1 MPMMLNMTSRL
12 EGTDQKTRVQT
23 PTVLQ
28 MESVECGAACLA
40 IILAYYGRW
49 TALEELRVACGVT
62 RDGAKASNVVK
73 AARQYGMDAKGMRL
87 NLAQILEMD
96 PPVTVFWNFNHFVV
110 VEGSKGKFIYLNDPA
125 SGPRRVSFEE
135 FDRNYT
141 GVALIMRPGEKFH
154 KGGERRKLISAL
166 SERLKGSREAIVFIF
181 AISLMLVFQAI
192 LLPAFIKTFVD
203 DVLIRGFNDWLLPII
218 MGLILAASAASFM
231 VYLQQ
236 KYLLRVQMKLGIT
249 SASQFFW
256 HVLRVPVVFYTQRYV
271 GDIAAREQ
279 SCQRIAELFAGPL
292 STNLANGTMIIFLAL
307 AMAFYS
313 TTLTAIVMGLAMVN
327 VLAVRLAQRKL
338 KDLNTHL
345 LNQQSKVQGASMV
358 GLQAI
363 ETLKATGTESDF
375 FRLWS
380 GYQTHTVNT
389 QQHLWLVASY
399 LAAVPGALTYINTGL
414 VLGVGGWLIIQGQLT
429 IGGLLAFQLLSNYFN
444 GPIKQLVDFTA
455 DLQEIHGDLTRLDD
469 VLRYRVDEAF
479 EAVPSA
485 SVSGTNKN
493 LSGLVEMKAVCF
505 AYSPLDPLLLEDF
518 NLKLHP
524 GMRVAFVGTTG
535 SGKSTLAKLLLGLYR
550 PLSGE
555 ILYDGLTIDQIH
567 RSVFTQ
573 STTHVD
579 QEQFLFEGTINE
591 NLTLWDSTVS
601 YDDVIR
607 AARDACIHDVI
618 AARPDGYNSRVSE
631 GGGNFSGGQAQRLE
645 IARALVRNPN
655 ILILDE
661 ATAALD
667 AYTEQTID
675 DNLRKRGCTCIIIA
689 HRLSTIRDCDEI
701 VVLDHGKIAERGTHH
716 QLIDNHGV
724 YARLVASQ

>member
-1 MPMMLNMTSRL
+1 MSN
-12 EGTDQKTRVQT
+12 KTVSGFAMSDNKARVQT

-49 TALEELRVACGVT
+49 TPLEELRVACGVT
-62 RDGAKASNVVK
+62 RDGAKASNIVK
-73 AARQYGMDAKGMRL
+73 AARQYGLSARGMKL
-87 NLAQILEMD
+87 SLAQIQAID

-110 VEGSKGKFIYLNDPA
+110 VEGCKGKFIYLNDPA

-141 GVALIMRPGEKFH
+141 GVALVMRPGENFQR
-154 KGGERRKLISAL
+154 GGERRKLVSAL
-166 SERLKGSREAIVFIF
+166 SERLKGSGEAIFFIF

-203 DVLIRGFNDWLLPII
+203 DILIRGFNEWVLPII
-218 MGLILAASAASFM
+218 IGLIIAASAATFM

-292 STNLANGTMIIFLAL
+292 STNLANGTMIIFLAM

-313 TTLTAIVMGLAMVN
+313 IALTAIVMGLALLN

-345 LNQQSKVQGASMV
+345 LNEQSKVQGASMV

-389 QQHLWLVASY
+389 QQHLWMVASY
-399 LAAVPGALTYINTGL
+399 LTAVPGALMHINTGL

-429 IGGLLAFQLLSNYFN
+429 IGGLLAFQLLSSYFN
-444 GPIKQLVDFTA
+444 GPIKQLVDFTSN
-455 DLQEIHGDLTRLDD
+455 LQEIQGDLTRLDD
-469 VLRYRVDEAF
+469 VLRYRVDKIF
-479 EAVPSA
+479 EPDASA
-485 SVSGTNKN
+485 SFLKTDKR
-493 LSGLVEMKAVCF
+493 LSGSVEMKSVSF
-505 AYSPLDPLLLEDF
+505 AYSPLDLPLLEGF
-518 NLKLHP
+518 CLKLHP
-524 GMRVAFVGTTG
+524 GMRVAFVGSTG
-535 SGKSTLAKLLLGLYR
+535 SGKSTLAKLLLGLYK
-550 PLSGE
+550 PTNGE
-555 ILYDGLTIDQIH
+555 ILYDGVAVEQIPRTI
-567 RSVFTQ
+567 FTQ
-573 STTHVD
+573 STAHVD
-579 QEQFLFEGTINE
+579 QELFLFEGTIEE

-601 YDDVIR
+601 YDDVIQ

-618 AARPDGYNSRVSE
+618 AARPDGYNSRVNE
-631 GGGNFSGGQAQRLE
+631 GGTNFSGGQAQRLE

-667 AYTEQTID
+667 SYTEQAID
-675 DNLRKRGCTCIIIA
+675 DNLRRRGCTCIIIA

-701 VVLDHGKIAERGTHH
+701 VVLDRGKIAERGTHD
-716 QLIDNHGV
+716 QLLINNGL
-724 YARLVASQ
+724 YAKLVASQ

>member
-1 MPMMLNMTSRL
+1 MSNKVEPGATGPAKNV
-12 EGTDQKTRVQT
+12 RVET

-49 TALEELRVACGVT
+49 TPLEELRVTCGVT
-62 RDGAKASNVVK
+62 RDGAKASNIVK
-73 AARQYGMDAKGMRL
+73 AARQYGLDAKGMRL
-87 NLAQILEMD
+87 NLEQILEME

-110 VEGSKGKFIYLNDPA
+110 VEGRKGDTVYLNDPA
-125 SGPRRVSFEE
+125 SGPRRVSFDE

-141 GVALIMRPGEKFH
+141 GIALVMRPGENFQ

-166 SERLKGSREAIVFIF
+166 SERLKGSGEAIFFIF

-192 LLPAFIKTFVD
+192 LLPAFIKTFID
-203 DVLIRGFNDWLLPII
+203 DVLIRGFNEWLLPII
-218 MGLILAASAASFM
+218 IGLIIAGSAATYM

-236 KYLLRVQMKLGIT
+236 KYLLRVQVKLGIT

-271 GDIAAREQ
+271 GDVAAREQ

-292 STNLANGTMIIFLAL
+292 STNLANGTMIIFLAM

-313 TTLTAIVMGLAMVN
+313 VTLTAIVMGLALLN

-399 LAAVPGALTYINTGL
+399 LTAVPGALVFINNGL

-429 IGGLLAFQLLSNYFN
+429 IGGLLAFQLLSGYFN
-444 GPIKQLVDFTA
+444 GPIKQLVDFTTN
-455 DLQEIHGDLTRLDD
+455 LQEIHGDLTRLDD

-479 EAVPSA
+479 KTDPSA
-485 SVSGTNKN
+485 SLANSAKR
-493 LSGLVEMKAVCF
+493 LSGSVEMKSISF
-505 AYSPLDPLLLEDF
+505 AYSPLESLLLKDF
-518 NLKLHP
+518 NLKLDP

-535 SGKSTLAKLLLGLYR
+535 SGKSTLAKLLLGLYK
-550 PLSGE
+550 PTSGD
-555 ILYDGLTIDQIH
+555 ILYDGKPISQIP
-567 RSVFTQ
+567 RAAVTQ
-573 STTHVD
+573 SIAHVD
-579 QEQFLFEGTINE
+579 QELFLFEGTIEE

-601 YDDVIR
+601 YDDVIQ
-607 AARDACIHDVI
+607 AARDACIHETI
-618 AARPDGYNSRVSE
+618 AARPNGYNSLVNE
-631 GGGNFSGGQAQRLE
+631 GGTNFSGGQAQRLE

-667 AYTEQTID
+667 SYTEQTID
-675 DNLRKRGCTCIIIA
+675 DNLRRRGCTCIIIA

-701 VVLDHGKIAERGTHH
+701 VVLDRGKISERG
-716 QLIDNHGV
+716 NHDRLMANNGL
-724 YARLVASQ
+724 YAQLVASQ